1 MEKLLTE
8 LKEKGFLNEKD
19 SSHNIFSIGFM
30 EDEIRIFDDVDKFK
44 GFLVE
49 GEDLSDSKEF
59 YDEVDKVFKQNKK
72 ILWYDE
78 WGKVIKVNWIRQIVW
93 NFLQRNKDYIL
104 MISYSDSGC
113 IKFNEKV
120 FYWSRGDFEINEDKD
135 LLKDKYKFVYGGE

>member
-1 MEKLLTE
+1 MENLISELT
-8 LKEKGFLNEKD
+8 KKGFLNEKD
-19 SSHNIFSIGFM
+19 SSKYVFSIGFM

-49 GEDLSDSKEF
+49 GEDISDSKEF

-93 NFLQRNKDYIL
+93 DFLQRNKDYVL
-104 MISYSDSGC
+104 MISFSDSNV
-113 IKFNEKV
+113 IEFNEKQ
-120 FYWSRGDFEINEDKD
+120 FCWSRGNFDVYDNKD
-135 LLKDKYKFVYGGE
+135 LLKDEMKFVYGDE